1 MEVSFILEGQPQ
13 RKQRPRFRRAG
24 KAVITYT
31 PKETL
36 EYEAKIRAAYKEQV
50 GETIF
55 SDVPLHVYIA
65 AYFDIPKSFSKR
77 KRQYAMANI
86 IKPHNTTDIDNV
98 AKVVL
103 DALNGTAYTD
113 DHYITDLVIRKRYS
127 DQPRIEV
134 EIWEVKE

>member
-1 MEVSFILEGQPQ
+1 MVSFIVEGQPQ
-13 RKQRPRFRRAG
+13 RKQRPRFRRFG
-24 KAVITYT
+24 KGVMTYT

-36 EYEAKIRAAYKEQV
+36 NYEEKIRKAYQEQV
-50 GETIF
+50 KDTVF
-55 SDVPLHVYIA
+55 SDVPLHVSIA
-65 AYFDIPKSFSKR
+65 AYFEIPKSFSKR
-77 KRQYAMANI
+77 KRQYAIEHI
-86 IKPHNTTDIDNV
+86 IKPHNAIDVDNV